1 MIPNPAFRPISAVC
15 CALALVLGVSAS
27 SGAVSP
33 GSSDFDRAIA
43 SARSGHSDEA
53 FSALEKAFAAGFPT
67 PSAVLNNPAF
77 SALRTN
83 ASQRA
88 RLNSLLR
95 AHARESKI
103 AIVAPGEPGTALR
116 FIARIQ
122 DTGSGA
128 PVPRA
133 FVYLYQTDHLGYYN
147 RDDRGSERGPENARV
162 FGVARAD
169 QQGRIEVNTIVPGSY
184 PGGGFR
190 HIHYVIRA
198 DGYEESMREVILD
211 EDPRPTR
218 QQKEWAVRNGDV
230 VARRTPGKGGVST
243 LDVVLRIS
251 RSGS

>member
-15 CALALVLGVSAS
+15 CALALVIGVSAS
-27 SGAVSP
+27 GGAVSP
-33 GSSDFDRAIA
+33 GGPDFDRAIA

-53 FSALEKAFAAGFPT
+53 LSALEKAFAAGFPT

-77 SALRTN
+77 SALRAN
-83 ASQRA
+83 APQRA

-95 AHARESKI
+95 AHARESRI
-103 AIVAPGEPGTALR
+103 AIVAPGQPGTPLR
-116 FIARIQ
+116 FMARIQ
-122 DTGSGA
+122 DARTGA
-128 PVPRA
+128 PVARA
-133 FVYLYQTDHLGYYN
+133 FAYLYQTDHNGYYD
-147 RDDRGSERGPENARV
+147 RDDRGNERGPENPRV
-162 FGVARAD
+162 FGVVRAD

-198 DGYEESMREVILD
+198 DGYKESMREVILD

-230 VARRTPGKGGVST
+230 VALRSSGKGEVST
-243 LDVVLRIS
+243 LDVVLRIH